1 VIRPRL
7 FPHTLGVFLLILAG
21 TMLLPLGVAAVGGDS
36 GLIPIALAILPTGV
50 SGGLLTYFSPKRSG
64 ELSIREGL
72 LVVVAVWVA
81 VALFGSLPFYFSHHF
96 PTFIDAFFES
106 MSGFTTT
113 GATVLA
119 EVEVLP
125 DSLQFWR
132 CFSHW
137 IGGMGIV
144 VLGVA
149 ILPLLGIGGMHLY
162 RAEFSGAR
170 SERLTPRI
178 AETAAALWRIY
189 FAITFIEY
197 VALRLAGMGPFDAVL
212 HSFSTLGTGGFSN
225 RTASIAGFSN
235 PWIEYILIF
244 FMLLAG
250 VNFTMQYRLWIERKP
265 GKFFGDLEVRA
276 YAGLVAA
283 ATAVITL
290 SVVIQNGY
298 TWSEGFRASFF
309 QVSSILT
316 TTGFVTADYERWAPL
331 TQLILLALMFAG
343 GCTGSTAGG
352 LKIARML
359 VLLNSVSRDFKR
371 TVHRHGVFAVRLG
384 DQVIPDQTVQSVLS
398 TVYLAFLINVISCLL
413 LAASGVD
420 VLTSI
425 SAVAACMFNI
435 GPGLGT
441 VGPADHFGHLPLFAK
456 GVLAV
461 CMLAGRLEFFTAL
474 VIFAPSFWR
483 K

>member
-1 VIRPRL
+1 MIRPRL
-7 FPHTLGVFLLILAG
+7 FPHILGVFLMMLAG
-21 TMLLPLGVAAVGGDS
+21 LMLLPLGIAAVGGDA
-36 GLIPIALAILPTGV
+36 GLIPSAAALVVTGAA
-50 SGGLLTYFSPKRSG
+50 GGLCTYLSPKRTG
-64 ELSIREGL
+64 DLTIREGL
-72 LVVVAVWVA
+72 LVVGAVWIG
-81 VALFGSLPFYFSHHF
+81 VALFGSLPFYFSPHY
-96 PTFIDAFFES
+96 PTFADAFFES

-113 GATVLA
+113 GATVLG

-137 IGGMGIV
+137 VGGMGIV

-149 ILPLLGIGGMHLY
+149 ILPLLGVGGMHLY

-178 AETAAALWRIY
+178 AETAAALWKIY
-189 FAITFIEY
+189 FAITFAQY
-197 VALRLAGMGPFDAVL
+197 VALRLAGMGPFDSIL
-212 HSFSTLGTGGFSN
+212 HAFSTLGTGGFSN
-225 RTASIAGFSN
+225 RTASVAGFNS
-235 PWIEYILIF
+235 PLIEYIIVI

-250 VNFTMQYRLWIERKP
+250 VNFTTHYRLWIERRP
-265 GKFFGDLEVRA
+265 AKFFGDVEVRA

-283 ATAVITL
+283 AT
-290 SVVIQNGY
+290 VVIAASVILQNGY
-298 TWSEGFRASFF
+298 SIGDGFRAALF
-309 QVSSILT
+309 QVSSIMT

-352 LKIARML
+352 LKIARVL
-359 VLLNSVSRDFKR
+359 VLLRIVGRDFKR
-371 TVHRHGVFAVRLG
+371 MVHRHGVFAVRLG
-384 DQVIPDQTVQSVLS
+384 DQVIPEQAVQSVLNM
-398 TVYLAFLINVISCLL
+398 VYLAFLINFGACLAV
-413 LAASGVD
+413 AATGVD

-435 GPGLGT
+435 GPGLGA
-441 VGPADHFGHLPLFAK
+441 VGPVDHYGHLPALAK
-456 GVLAV
+456 GVLTF
-461 CMLAGRLEFFTAL
+461 CMLAGRLEFYTAL
-474 VIFAPSFWR
+474 VILTPAFWR